1 MFRFRMPQDPSLS
14 WSLTDDDLYNRFLRH
29 APLQT
34 LCYNCRSFG
43 HYASSCPL
51 RAGSQGRE
59 LSSPFRAP
67 HRTDGRADVSSP
79 PVIPASAVLSTCTV
93 SAQAD
98 TPPLSA
104 RDGIDSP
111 GLFCPL
117 PCGII
122 SPVNVD
128 CLEHFLSHHP
138 NRPLV
143 SFVLRGFRAGFDI
156 GFFGNISSVRPN
168 NLLLARSCPSEVY
181 KAIFKEVSR
190 DHTSGPFVSP
200 PVVPFHCSPL
210 GAVPKKDGSY
220 RLILDLSSPRGCS
233 VNEGISWEQYSVRY
247 SSFDDAVDMV
257 RQLGPS
263 SWLDIKHAFRLCPVR
278 SSQWGLLGYC
288 WQGQFFL
295 DTRLPFGSWSSP
307 FLFNNFADLLLW
319 ILVAVGGITYIVHYL
334 DDFSVGPATSI
345 CYLGIEIDSKA
356 QVVRLPADKFTELL
370 AALHLWRRK
379 KKCTKWELLSIIGS
393 LSFASK
399 VVKPGRMFL
408 RRLIN
413 LSTTVSDLNHH
424 ISLNTESRADIN
436 CWCDFLPSWNGVCYI
451 QADPISSV
459 SISLFTDASGFGL
472 GAVYGTYWLSVPWP
486 EPYKSFH
493 INILELFA
501 IVAAVVTWGHEWR
514 DQQILFFT
522 DNSAI
527 THVWRTGTS
536 VDRIIMK
543 LVRYLFLFSAR
554 LNLNILMQHIP
565 GHTNLLADALSR
577 LQVHCFRQ
585 LVPGAHLHP
594 SSIPP
599 ELWHILT

>member
-1 MFRFRMPQDPSLS
+1 M
-14 WSLTDDDLYNRFLRH
+14 
-29 APLQT
+29 A
-34 LCYNCRSFG
+34 
-43 HYASSCPL
+43 
-51 RAGSQGRE
+51 
-59 LSSPFRAP
+59 
-67 HRTDGRADVSSP
+67 
-79 PVIPASAVLSTCTV
+79 
-93 SAQAD
+93 
-98 TPPLSA
+98 
-104 RDGIDSP
+104 
-111 GLFCPL
+111 
-117 PCGII
+117 
-122 SPVNVD
+122 
-128 CLEHFLSHHP
+128 
-138 NRPLV
+138 
-143 SFVLRGFRAGFDI
+143 
-156 GFFGNISSVRPN
+156 
-168 NLLLARSCPSEVY
+168 
-181 KAIFKEVSR
+181 
-190 DHTSGPFVSP
+190 
-200 PVVPFHCSPL
+200 PFHCSPL

-233 VNEGISWEQYSVRY
+233 VNEGISREQYSVRY

-263 SWLDIKHAFRLCPVR
+263 SYMAKLDIKHAFRLCPVR

-295 DTRLPFGSWSSP
+295 DTRLPFGSRSSP

-334 DDFSVGPATSI
+334 DDFFLCAPSAGECQVHMDTVVSLFTELGVPLAEDKSVGPATSV
-345 CYLGIEIDSKA
+345 CYLVIEIDSKA

-379 KKCTKWELLSIIGS
+379 KKCTKRELLSLIGS

-424 ISLNTESRADIN
+424 ISLNAESRADIN
-436 CWCDFLPSWNGVCYI
+436 WWCDFLPSWNGVCYI

-459 SISLFTDASGFGL
+459 SISLFTDASGLGL

-565 GHTNLLADALSR
+565 GHTNLSADALSR
-577 LQVHCFRQ
+577 LQVHRFRQ

-594 SSIPP
+594 SSLPP